1 MVWIIEFYCAKLFDE
16 LMTLKALRNDT
27 VLIEHGTYIAL
38 VSVGYD
44 DDDGYHDELWFI
56 LTIMMHSS

>member
-44 DDDGYHDELWFI
+44 DDGYHDELWFI